1 MVVLLSKRKNHLEGD
16 KRQQFSEQHSRPF
29 KFLHDFLLSSSPT
42 IHINFFFSF
51 FAPLVSRSCTF
62 SLRFHSFLC
71 TRFCRILCSFGDI
84 NAVRSCLFI
93 ALQASTQRRSSTC
106 KSVSLFAS
114 SEIGTSL
121 LILFSAPRIPFYLFS
136 FRFFCL
142 FLSAPPPSLSLSLSL
157 SFARSFLEGTHSL
170 HFCMHYS
177 GHIQWNGS

>member
-51 FAPLVSRSCTF
+51 FCSSRFTILHVLSSLSFVFVHTLLPDPLLFRRYKRCQILSIYCVASIDPTSFFDLQICLSFCKLRDRYLPLNPFLCAAY
-62 SLRFHSFLC
+62 SLLPLSFSFL
-71 TRFCRILCSFGDI
+71 LPLSF
-84 NAVRSCLFI
+84 S
-93 ALQASTQRRSSTC
+93 
-106 KSVSLFAS
+106 
-114 SEIGTSL
+114 
-121 LILFSAPRIPFYLFS
+121 
-136 FRFFCL
+136 
-142 FLSAPPPSLSLSLSL
+142 PPLSLSLSLSL

>member
-121 LILFSAPRIPFYLFS
+121 LILFSAPRIPFYLFP

-142 FLSAPPPSLSLSLSL
+142 FLSPLSLSV
-157 SFARSFLEGTHSL
+157 ARSFLEGTHSL

>member
-121 LILFSAPRIPFYLFS
+121 LILFSAPRIPFYLFP

-142 FLSAPPPSLSLSLSL
+142 FLSPPVSLSLSLI
-157 SFARSFLEGTHSL
+157 RSFVSRRYPLAPFLYALFRTYTVERFVMG
-170 HFCMHYS
+170 
-177 GHIQWNGS
+177 

>member
-1 MVVLLSKRKNHLEGD
+1 M
-16 KRQQFSEQHSRPF
+16 QQFSEQHPRPF

-42 IHINFFFSF
+42 IHINVFFSF
-51 FAPLVSRSCTF
+51 FAPLVSRSSAF

-93 ALQASTQRRSSTC
+93 ALQASAQRRSSTC

-121 LILFSAPRIPFYLFS
+121 LILFSTPRIPFYLFP

-142 FLSAPPPSLSLSLSL
+142 FPSSLSLSLSL
-157 SFARSFLEGTHSL
+157 IRSFVSRRYPLAPFLYALFRTYTVERFVTG
-170 HFCMHYS
+170 
-177 GHIQWNGS
+177 